1 MRLTK
6 LETKKKFNHLIL
18 MASLVG
24 GLMLNPAMA
33 QTSQERGLEIA
44 KARKAANEGWNDSVA
59 KTEMILRN
67 KKGKESIRKMRIKTL
82 EVDGDGDKGLTI
94 FDQPRDVKGTAFLNF
109 SHAVEPDEQWLY
121 LPALKRVKRISSRNK
136 SGPFMGSE
144 FAYEDLSSFEIEKY
158 QYNYLKDETVNGEDC
173 VVVEQIPN
181 DKNSGYTKLIVWVD
195 KAHHRVQKIDF
206 YDRKKS
212 LLKTLTFA
220 QYKQYLEKYWRPDQM
235 TMVNHQ
241 SGKSTVLNNKGTTFR
256 NGLKDKDFSKAS
268 LKRAK

>member
-6 LETKKKFNHLIL
+6 LANKKFNHLVL

-33 QTSQERGLEIA
+33 QTSQEKGLEIA
-44 KARKAANEGWNDSVA
+44 KARKASDQGWGDSVA

-67 KKGKESIRKMRIKTL
+67 KSGAQSVRKMRLKSL

-109 SHAVEPDEQWLY
+109 SHAVVPDEQWLY

-173 VVVEQIPN
+173 FVVEQTPN
-181 DKNSGYTKLIVWVD
+181 DKHSGYTKLQVWID
-195 KAHHRVQKIDF
+195 KSHYRVQKIDF
-206 YDRKKS
+206 FDRKKS

-220 QYKQYLEKYWRPDQM
+220 EYKQYLDKYWRPDVM

-241 SGKSTVLNNKGTTFR
+241 SGKSTILKNKEMKFR
-256 NGLKDKDFSKAS
+256 TGLKDKDFSKAS